1 MKHLLMYYSIFE
13 PSSGANPQDS
23 SISLASYMLFSTH
36 KLNKYLFA
44 ITSVSP
50 LLVIIFPCQQAHR
63 LHMRRKLFL
72 ILNSEIIAFC
82 EKIYAPFMGVS
93 FYPGNSIIKIIV
105 LPTSLHKH
113 LSLITLYSYHTNSGI
128 YYS

>member
-1 MKHLLMYYSIFE
+1 MRKSI
-13 PSSGANPQDS
+13 
-23 SISLASYMLFSTH
+23 L
-36 KLNKYLFA
+36 
-44 ITSVSP
+44 SP
-50 LLVIIFPCQQAHR
+50 KCIFPVLQSLSPGVNLR
-63 LHMRRKLFL
+63 LYHHSTETETHIYFIPQMAKSFDLLGFFRQKADCFNMRRKLFL

>member
-1 MKHLLMYYSIFE
+1 MYYSIFE

-50 LLVIIFPCQQAHR
+50 LLVIIFPCQQTHS
-63 LHMRRKLFL
+63 LHMQRKLFL

-128 YYS
+128 YYL

>member
-1 MKHLLMYYSIFE
+1 MYYSIFE

-50 LLVIIFPCQQAHR
+50 LLVIIFPCQQTHS

-128 YYS
+128 YYL

>member
-1 MKHLLMYYSIFE
+1 MHL
-13 PSSGANPQDS
+13 
-23 SISLASYMLFSTH
+23 SLLNLHAGIMFRHILLNLIICCLSLCRCYIHIIKFNCDINIIIRLLFQLGQKSNC
-36 KLNKYLFA
+36 LN
-44 ITSVSP
+44 
-50 LLVIIFPCQQAHR
+50 
-63 LHMRRKLFL
+63 MRRKLFL

-82 EKIYAPFMGVS
+82 EKIYAPFIGVN

-105 LPTSLHKH
+105 LPTSFHKH

>member
-1 MKHLLMYYSIFE
+1 MYYSIFE

-50 LLVIIFPCQQAHR
+50 LLVIIFPCQQTHS

>member
-13 PSSGANPQDS
+13 PSSEANPQDS

-50 LLVIIFPCQQAHR
+50 LLVIIFPCQQADR

-82 EKIYAPFMGVS
+82 EKIYAPFMRVS

>member
-50 LLVIIFPCQQAHR
+50 LLVIIFPCQQTHS

-128 YYS
+128 YYL

>member
-50 LLVIIFPCQQAHR
+50 LLVIIFPCQQTHS

>member
-1 MKHLLMYYSIFE
+1 MHYSIFE
-13 PSSGANPQDS
+13 PSSGANPQDFC
-23 SISLASYMLFSTH
+23 ISLASYILFSTH

-50 LLVIIFPCQQAHR
+50 LLVIIFPCQQTHS